1 MEESKF
7 EILAKSRN
15 FKTTKIFWGLINNY
29 RPKINELSKI
39 HSRIA
44 RFTQELLTGIPIH
57 AIRFKLVMKAG
68 NLNLVR
74 VR

>member
-7 EILAKSRN
+7 EILAKSRKIQNNKNLLGINKQLN
-15 FKTTKIFWGLINNY
+15 FITVQKLKSY
-29 RPKINELSKI
+29 Q
-39 HSRIA
+39 

-68 NLNLVR
+68 NLNLIR